1 MTRRSFSIS
10 QVSETAGEGVL
21 DVPSLSVL
29 RYKDPETL
37 LSDFESLWGVRASAV
52 ALPVLEPDG
61 LLFEVKG
68 LRGIPS
74 SNYTAPSA
82 RLKNFADVV
91 KVFLAAG
98 LDIILTLY
106 PGHGFIPGDGIH
118 TRDIAGGSANRVCIA
133 NPRTSQIFGAILGTG
148 IDIASEVAAATKGGG
163 KIRGVALDVTE
174 LWGISGQLGR
184 VEKTCFCTAC
194 VRHFDKNAPDLLK
207 HYRTFP
213 NPWSLLLRSASST
226 GMTHVSDVS
235 VSMSAEEI
243 VGLARQRKFDEQFPD
258 LDYADLLR
266 MAELLLR
273 YMRVRHSLT
282 VSAIGSLFDYA
293 CEGLEEQLTRVV
305 MLEGEL
311 YGWTSGLWLEELDT
325 SFAEGEE
332 TGYDELWLDSGTPY
346 VPQHVPYRSYM
357 WSRSRYYIS
366 QFFQLSGALCDPR
379 SRIHTGLR
387 HKTVEECRQ
396 MIVERWQMVHGSAL
410 NAQAALLTL
419 PTPPDAASD
428 ARLGF
433 VGVGLQQ
440 EYGKWFS
447 DQLTIP
453 PTSSERRGVLL
464 GPGGGAPAGL
474 DLASLLEQFHMRGE
488 DE

>member
-1 MTRRSFSIS
+1 M
-10 QVSETAGEGVL
+10 
-21 DVPSLSVL
+21 
-29 RYKDPETL
+29 
-37 LSDFESLWGVRASAV
+37 
-52 ALPVLEPDG
+52 
-61 LLFEVKG
+61 
-68 LRGIPS
+68 
-74 SNYTAPSA
+74 
-82 RLKNFADVV
+82 
-91 KVFLAAG
+91 
-98 LDIILTLY
+98 
-106 PGHGFIPGDGIH
+106 
-118 TRDIAGGSANRVCIA
+118 
-133 NPRTSQIFGAILGTG
+133 
-148 IDIASEVAAATKGGG
+148 
-163 KIRGVALDVTE
+163 
-174 LWGISGQLGR
+174 
-184 VEKTCFCTAC
+184 
-194 VRHFDKNAPDLLK
+194 
-207 HYRTFP
+207 
-213 NPWSLLLRSASST
+213 
-226 GMTHVSDVS
+226 
-235 VSMSAEEI
+235 
-243 VGLARQRKFDEQFPD
+243 
-258 LDYADLLR
+258 
-266 MAELLLR
+266 
-273 YMRVRHSLT
+273 
-282 VSAIGSLFDYA
+282 
-293 CEGLEEQLTRVV
+293 
-305 MLEGEL
+305 
-311 YGWTSGLWLEELDT
+311 
-325 SFAEGEE
+325 
-332 TGYDELWLDSGTPY
+332 
-346 VPQHVPYRSYM
+346 PQHVPYRSYM